1 MQLSCSSVQWY
12 ASVGQ
17 VDSGKK
23 HRHSQRVWVLDYKS
37 RKFSNK
43 LTLESWIWQPGL
55 LTSHSK
61 SKLMSVLVE
70 CGLCFTRAV
79 EGYAWFL
86 SQKQKQVENTWNSFC
101 SIHLWLLVM
110 SVIGYNCQMKIQVF
124 FETERIWDCM
134 LEQMPSVYG
143 TAECFSHISVMGVR
157 VSMCENLLELLRY
170 VSDMDCAGTDKNR
183 LGTWRGIIASDVNNQ
198 SREYTGLLQ
207 YCYFYTIA

>member
-1 MQLSCSSVQWY
+1 MEVDLWACEMQLSCSYVQWY
-12 ASVGQ
+12 ASMRQ

-23 HRHSQRVWVLDYKS
+23 HRHFQRVCMLDHKS

-70 CGLCFTRAV
+70 CGLCFTWAV

-110 SVIGYNCQMKIQVF
+110 SVIGCNCQMKIQSILRNRAYLRLHAW
-124 FETERIWDCM
+124 TD
-134 LEQMPSVYG
+134 
-143 TAECFSHISVMGVR
+143 AISVWDSRMFQPHQCN
-157 VSMCENLLELLRY
+157 VS
-170 VSDMDCAGTDKNR
+170 
-183 LGTWRGIIASDVNNQ
+183 
-198 SREYTGLLQ
+198 
-207 YCYFYTIA
+207 